1 MQVLAITNA
10 SYERVL
16 SLMKAHADQHELL
29 AKALMQ
35 FETLTGRECID
46 IVERGKMPNRA
57 IVNHNGGA
65 RGNIEMLVPK
75 EEKKRGGS
83 LRAADWW
90 AAEGGVE
97 IYLDKTE
104 LV

>member
-1 MQVLAITNA
+1 VQVLAITNA

-75 EEKKRGGS
+75 EEKKRGGG
-83 LRAADWW
+83 LFGRLT
-90 AAEGGVE
+90 GGRRKE
-97 IYLDKTE
+97 E
-104 LV
+104 